1 MRACMR
7 LLFSMAMLLAI
18 ATGPNR
24 LALAEAPEAQARTV
38 IENFYD
44 SLLATM
50 KEGEA
55 LGFKGRVEALGPAI
69 LKAYDMERMS
79 LRVLGP
85 SVAKMTRADAD
96 RMRET
101 FTRLNVTTYASRFK
115 KFAGEQF
122 VVGNAQAVANIGV
135 LVESQIITSKGEAIG
150 INYLLTQESGN
161 WRINDVYLKGTISE
175 VATRRSEYAAVLRQE
190 GIDGLIRSIE
200 ERIAAIEA
208 EQ

>member
-1 MRACMR
+1 MPAFLR
-7 LLFSMAMLLAI
+7 LLTVLAVLAAI
-18 ATGPNR
+18 APGR
-24 LALAEAPEAQARTV
+24 ASFAETPESVARTV
-38 IENFYD
+38 IESFYAT
-44 SLLATM
+44 LLATM
-50 KEGEA
+50 KQGEQLGFRGRYEA
-55 LGFKGRVEALGPAI
+55 LEPAI

-85 SVAKMTRADAD
+85 SVARMTRQDVD
-96 RMRET
+96 RMKAT

-115 KFAGEQF
+115 KFGGEKF

-135 LVESQIITSKGEAIG
+135 LVESQIVTSKGEAVT
-150 INYLLTQESGN
+150 INYLLTQESGD

-175 VATRRSEYAAVLRQE
+175 VATRRSEYAGVLRQS
-190 GIDGLIRSIE
+190 GIDGLIGSIE